1 MSARPAYRAH
11 LTRAAVPA
19 DPADLAHDARNAL
32 AAALGRIQLLA
43 RQAERGPVAPDRL
56 RTALLEAE
64 ERLRRAVTLVDALE
78 DAADAPPALS
88 TRTAA

>member
-1 MSARPAYRAH
+1 MSAHPAHFARPA
-11 LTRAAVPA
+11 AAA

-32 AAALGRIQLLA
+32 AGALGRIQLLA

-64 ERLRRAVTLVDALE
+64 DRLRRVVALIDALE
-78 DAADAPPALS
+78 DAADETAPTALS
-88 TRTAA
+88 ARTAA